1 MISGVLPK
9 PTVFDTPLSLTTTT
23 YTAQTIERPRPHAAG
38 SSSHTTHTPHTQQN
52 SFYHLRF
59 ISHLRFIIVRCI
71 SHTPQTPFSCA
82 PTSPLRHVFRIAT
95 ASTRRE
101 LCLSSPPTLRSLRI
115 GHLILCIPSTATAK
129 ARLWCG
135 CHRRRWA
142 RRCGRRR
149 PPCASSQEGVDVAV
163 LIVWK
168 RRRCTAS
175 EALLLCRRHWWWCH
189 RWWRHAWRRH
199 WWWSQRWRWR
209 YRRRWSHLAW
219 RWHRRWRHRRRRWGH
234 TSRRLEPTWCVRS
247 AAKSALWRR
256 GHRRGRR
263 HASRR
268 LEASWCVRS
277 AAKSTLCR
285 RRWRRWLHLAWRW
298 HRRRWRHLA
307 LGHRGRR
314 HLARLWHLALR

>member
-1 MISGVLPK
+1 MCCVAGVFCTNQLRSTP
-9 PTVFDTPLSLTTTT
+9 PTLHHIHRQPR
-23 YTAQTIERPRPHAAG
+23 ERPRPHAAG
-38 SSSHTTHTPHTQQN
+38 ISHSTHKTTHTFKN
-52 SFYHLRF
+52 VHLRF
-59 ISHLRFIIVRCI
+59 ISSSSVHHRSLYL
-71 SHTPQTPFSCA
+71 SHPSKPFSCA
-82 PTSPLRHVFRIAT
+82 TPSPLRHVARIAT
-95 ASTRRE
+95 AASTRRE

-199 WWWSQRWRWR
+199 WWWSQRWWWR
-209 YRRRWSHLAW
+209 
-219 RWHRRWRHRRRRWGH
+219 
-234 TSRRLEPTWCVRS
+234 
-247 AAKSALWRR
+247 
-256 GHRRGRR
+256 
-263 HASRR
+263 
-268 LEASWCVRS
+268 
-277 AAKSTLCR
+277 
-285 RRWRRWLHLAWRW
+285 
-298 HRRRWRHLA
+298 
-307 LGHRGRR
+307 
-314 HLARLWHLALR
+314 